1 MKSKGFIWLVCFGIA
16 FIFLAICSKSSFL
29 YPMNDWVDANCYIT
43 VAKSMLHGKVLYSD
57 IYEQKGPLLYMMH
70 CIAYL
75 ISKNSFFGVFLLE
88 VSCFTVFLRY
98 AYNIVSLYMK
108 ENAIYA
114 LPILGTVILA
124 ASSFAHGDSAE
135 EMCLPLLTI
144 SFYLML
150 DCIKNKKEFT
160 TKVLIINGILAGC
173 VFWIKFSMVG
183 FYLGYMLA
191 ILLLEWKNKRMKQS
205 VKKCLW
211 FLLGMG
217 IATLPH
223 LIYFAANSA
232 MKDLFEAY
240 IYNNM
245 FLYKYDTYSNLFHR
259 VFSIIVNTSVSL
271 VNNPVYGVLILIGFV
286 WLYCEHRGDWF
297 GRVAPILLG
306 ITLPLGVFWSGVAW
320 IYYGFIFNVFTVL
333 GVIWLLDLLSKR
345 LSWFHQQKIV
355 LPLMILGGAVLC
367 AVFSKNTYL
376 LKYEKEDLPQYKFAK
391 IIQETDDPT
400 LLNYDF
406 LDGGFYTA
414 AEILPSGKYFCL
426 LNIPLE
432 EMLESLDDTV
442 EQGKVDYVVTRD
454 MKYSWE
460 HYRLVDEAKFYYEG
474 RDYTYYLYKHTNL
487 IQNITNN

>member
-1 MKSKGFIWLVCFGIA
+1 MKSKGFIWSVCFGIA

-43 VAKSMLHGKVLYSD
+43 VAKSMLQGKVLYAD

-75 ISKNSFFGVFLLE
+75 ISKTSFFGVFLLE
-88 VSCFTVFLRY
+88 VSCFTVYLRY
-98 AYNIVSLYMK
+98 AYKIASLYMK

-144 SFYLML
+144 SLYLML

-160 TKVLIINGILAGC
+160 AKVLILNGILAGC

-191 ILLLEWKNKRMKQS
+191 ILLLEWKNKRIKQS
-205 VKKCLW
+205 IRKCLW

-223 LIYFAANSA
+223 LIYFGVNSA
-232 MKDLFEAY
+232 IKDWLEVY
-240 IYNNM
+240 LYNNM
-245 FLYKYDTYSNLFHR
+245 FLYKYDMYRNLFYR
-259 VFSIIVNTSVSL
+259 LFDIMKNTSTSL
-271 VNNPVYGVLILIGFV
+271 YKNPVYGSFILVGFL
-286 WLYCEHRGDWF
+286 WIYWEHRGDWA
-297 GRVAPILLG
+297 GRFSIILLG
-306 ITLPLGVFWSGVAW
+306 ITLPLGVFWGGVAW

-333 GVIWLLDLLSKR
+333 GVICLLSLLSKHLHF
-345 LSWFHQQKIV
+345 LSKQKIV
-355 LPLMILGGAVLC
+355 LPIMILAGAVLC
-367 AVFSKNTYL
+367 AIFSKNTYL

-391 IIQETDDPT
+391 RIQETENPT

-414 AEILPSGKYFCL
+414 AEIVPYNKYFCL

-432 EMLESLDDTV
+432 EMQESLDETV
-442 EQGKVDYVVTRD
+442 EQGKVDYVVTKD
-454 MKYSWE
+454 TKYSWE
-460 HYRLVDEAKFYYEG
+460 QYRLVDQATFYYEG
-474 RDYTYYLYKHTNL
+474 KDCTYYLYKHTSL
-487 IQNITNN
+487 MQNISNN